1 MNLPILS
8 PSDFVAI
15 FNQTLEIAYP
25 VICIEGE
32 ISNFKIAKKKW
43 VYFDIK
49 DDTASLRCFASVFNL
64 RMPLRDGMTVTMTAH
79 PQLHPLY
86 NLSLNVIDVTPL
98 GEGSIKKAADLLKLQ
113 LEKEGLFLESRKR
126 QLPYPPER
134 VGLITSSESAAYGDF
149 LTIIKKRWPTV
160 SIFLRDTKVQG
171 VDAAN
176 EVVQAVHAF
185 NQSNDVDVLVIIRG
199 GGSADDLLAFQE
211 EKMVRTI
218 AESRIP
224 TLVAIGHEKDYS
236 LAELAADLRASTPS
250 NAAELL
256 VPTKDDVSVM
266 LRERLGTIGQRN
278 LHFLIEERSEVKNGR
293 NLVSQKVNQ
302 TLLKEK
308 VFIESMRNLLAVV
321 DPTAILRRGY
331 SIVRNAEGEIVS
343 RKENVRLDDVI
354 RIQFSDGETN
364 ARVVG

>member
-1 MNLPILS
+1 
-8 PSDFVAI
+8 
-15 FNQTLEIAYP
+15 
-25 VICIEGE
+25 
-32 ISNFKIAKKKW
+32 
-43 VYFDIK
+43 
-49 DDTASLRCFASVFNL
+49 
-64 RMPLRDGMTVTMTAH
+64 
-79 PQLHPLY
+79 
-86 NLSLNVIDVTPL
+86 
-98 GEGSIKKAADLLKLQ
+98 
-113 LEKEGLFLESRKR
+113 
-126 QLPYPPER
+126 
-134 VGLITSSESAAYGDF
+134 
-149 LTIIKKRWPTV
+149 
-160 SIFLRDTKVQG
+160 
-171 VDAAN
+171 
-176 EVVQAVHAF
+176 
-185 NQSNDVDVLVIIRG
+185 
-199 GGSADDLLAFQE
+199 
-211 EKMVRTI
+211 MVRTI

>member
-113 LEKEGLFLESRKR
+113 LEKEGLCLASRKR
-126 QLPYPPER
+126 QLPYPPE
-134 VGLITSSESAAYGDF
+134 A
-149 LTIIKKRWPTV
+149 
-160 SIFLRDTKVQG
+160 
-171 VDAAN
+171 
-176 EVVQAVHAF
+176 
-185 NQSNDVDVLVIIRG
+185 
-199 GGSADDLLAFQE
+199 
-211 EKMVRTI
+211 
-218 AESRIP
+218 
-224 TLVAIGHEKDYS
+224 
-236 LAELAADLRASTPS
+236 
-250 NAAELL
+250 
-256 VPTKDDVSVM
+256 
-266 LRERLGTIGQRN
+266 
-278 LHFLIEERSEVKNGR
+278 
-293 NLVSQKVNQ
+293 
-302 TLLKEK
+302 
-308 VFIESMRNLLAVV
+308 
-321 DPTAILRRGY
+321 
-331 SIVRNAEGEIVS
+331 
-343 RKENVRLDDVI
+343 
-354 RIQFSDGETN
+354 
-364 ARVVG
+364 